1 MFFSS
6 KSNTMPEA
14 EATRALDPKDKPLPP
29 NGRPGTSG
37 TELGLRADREKAS
50 SAFQRAQRAEQQ
62 YRAKRRATYA
72 KNDIKTAK
80 EHFKNS
86 WTSFKAGMVY
96 SWHVVRAGPAV
107 FSEGARVKRNAQ
119 KQKSEAKKREKA
131 AEKKKKLEEAIRK
144 AEKAAADEASFT
156 EAPAA

>member
-1 MFFSS
+1 MSE
-6 KSNTMPEA
+6 PEA
-14 EATRALDPKDKPLPP
+14 TGALDPKDKPLPP

-37 TELGLRADREKAS
+37 TELGLRANREKAS

-72 KNDIKTAK
+72 KNDIKTAR

-86 WTSFKAGMVY
+86 WVSFKAGMVY

-107 FSEGARVKRNAQ
+107 FSEGARVKRDAQ
-119 KQKSEAKKREKA
+119 KQKQDAKKREQA
-131 AEKKKKLEEAIRK
+131 AAKKRKLEEAIKK
-144 AEKAAADEASFT
+144 AEKAAVDDGASVET
-156 EAPAA
+156 PAA